1 MRVYLREIREKIGLS
16 QQQVAEKLGISQN
29 YYCMIETGDRQKKLD
44 LEMAQKLADV
54 FNVTLEFICRKENE
68 TK

>member
-1 MRVYLREIREKIGLS
+1 MRDYLRNLRVNQNLTQLE
-16 QQQVAEKLGISQN
+16 VARKLNVSES

-68 TK
+68 AK